1 MLDADGVALGL
12 KPTAL
17 LLLALTLL
25 LGCRKPQRTFLP
37 KTPII
42 LESCHVTER
51 DQNGNAL
58 SCSCGHFV
66 QGVDKDDRL
75 VAICTP

>member
-1 MLDADGVALGL
+1 MLDMVGL

-17 LLLALTLL
+17 VLIALSLI
-25 LGCRKPQRTFLP
+25 LGCHKPRRAFVP
-37 KTPII
+37 KTPSIF
-42 LESCHVTER
+42 ENCHVTER

-58 SCSCGHFV
+58 SCSCGHFA
-66 QGVDKDDRL
+66 QGMDKDDRL